1 MKTWICFLAITC
13 AGCMPYV
20 DAQMQLTEQ
29 ARRGV
34 AIAQKALADKKRI
47 VEQYQKLQR
56 AQIDAAFDLDVRE
69 RDRANLTP
77 EWIVE
82 HRKAYA
88 AVLEAL
94 AAQHAASLKADD
106 STARTLAATE
116 EALRQLLILQSFQ
129 QKLAHPLA
137 EKP

>member
-1 MKTWICFLAITC
+1 MKRFIALLAIAC
-13 AGCMPYV
+13 AGCSPYV
-20 DAQMQLTEQ
+20 DAQIQLTEQ

-47 VEQYQKLQR
+47 VEQYHTLQR

-77 EWIVE
+77 AWIVE

-88 AVLEAL
+88 AVIDAL
-94 AAQHAASLKADD
+94 DAQANASRAADA

-116 EALRQLLILQSFQ
+116 DALKQLLILQSFQ

>member
-1 MKTWICFLAITC
+1 MKRFIVLIALLC
-13 AGCMPYV
+13 AGCTPYV

-34 AIAQKALADKKRI
+34 AIAQKALADKKRV
-47 VEQYQKLQR
+47 VEQYHKLQR

-77 EWIVE
+77 QWIVE

-88 AVLEAL
+88 AVLDAL
-94 AAQHAASLKADD
+94 DAQAAASRAADD
-106 STARTLAATE
+106 STTRTLSATE
-116 EALRQLLILQSFQ
+116 DALKQLLILQSFQ

>member
-1 MKTWICFLAITC
+1 MRTLILLALVLS
-13 AGCMPYV
+13 GCTPYI

-34 AIAQKALADKKRI
+34 ALAQKALADKQRI
-47 VEQYQKLQR
+47 VEQYHKLQR
-56 AQIDAAFDLDVRE
+56 AQIDSAFDLDVRE

-88 AVLEAL
+88 AVLDA
-94 AAQHAASLKADD
+94 LKAQESASNQADT
-106 STARTLAATE
+106 STARTLTATDD
-116 EALRQLLILQSFQ
+116 ALKQLLILQSFQ
-129 QKLAHPLA
+129 QKLAHPTL

>member
-1 MKTWICFLAITC
+1 MRTFVALLALMC
-13 AGCMPYV
+13 AGCTPYV

-34 AIAQKALADKKRI
+34 ALAQKALADKKRI
-47 VEQYQKLQR
+47 VEQYHQLQR

-77 EWIVE
+77 QWIVE

-88 AVLEAL
+88 AVIDAL
-94 AAQHAASLKADD
+94 DAQANASRAADD
-106 STARTLAATE
+106 STTRTLTAAE
-116 EALRQLLILQSFQ
+116 DALKQLIILQSFQ